1 VQGVGDI
8 QEGAETSAY
17 VRIAAGDGG
26 VEWAQVRALLARDSR
41 TPMGREQ
48 ALGLLPTQDLE
59 AITHALDETRQG
71 RAALALAGPPPWEII
86 PDVRPTLD
94 AVRVPGAVAEG
105 AALAAMLPLL
115 DAAARLTGY
124 GRGIRELAPDLAA
137 AFADFP
143 SPKPLAELLRRAL
156 EEDGSVKD
164 EASPALRRIRSRL
177 RDLRK
182 DIVRTLEAYFQS
194 PAADTIFQ
202 ERYVTVRHG
211 RYVLPIRA
219 EAKGR
224 LRGIV
229 HDRSQSGATLFV
241 EPEAAV
247 EANNDLV
254 QAAREEETEILR
266 ILAALTDAVREALPE
281 LDALVAGIGDVDLV
295 FARGALAERMEAVE
309 PTVDE
314 AREVFLPGARNPLL
328 LAQSWRAARPAEGR
342 PPEARLSGAVARR
355 GAAEGE
361 PSAFDRSAE
370 GEPSAFDRSAEGEPS
385 GSVIPMDLEI
395 HAERPLLVIT
405 GPNAGG
411 KTVALK
417 TLGLLALMAQA
428 GCHVPARAGARLP
441 VFSQCFAIVGDDQS
455 VAENLSTFSA
465 FVKQLRLVLERVDD
479 RSLVLLDEL
488 GAGTDP
494 DDGAA
499 LAQAVLEDLG
509 ERGAVVAAS
518 THLEPLKG
526 FASTH
531 PRARNASVE
540 FDAERLAPTFRLV
553 YDRPGQSYALSIGAR
568 LGLPPALI
576 ARAHAH
582 RSTQQR
588 QLQELLARLDD
599 RDRRDAERA
608 AELERREAESAGLLA
623 RAQAELEA
631 ARATARE
638 AVARARAEAQ
648 RLVTEVRRSV
658 NDEWDRLKRA
668 EKTRPELERARKR
681 LVETAQHV
689 ERAAGP
695 AAAPGPDAGG
705 PAAAGDRVEVPHLG
719 LRGQVL
725 AVDGET
731 ATVQAGAVT
740 VKVPL
745 QALAVVAR
753 GDAARGDVAR
763 GEGVLYSRPRMGTGA
778 GAKAGDRQG
787 NRGTVA
793 VPGKSGVPG
802 ELHLIGRT
810 TDEARDLL
818 EKYLDDAFLAGLSTV
833 RIVHGKGTGALRRA
847 VEDLLDGHPLIAEHR
862 PGAPSEGGAG
872 ATVATLTQS

>member
-1 VQGVGDI
+1 MSTPTDAIRLSTG
-8 QEGAETSAY
+8 S
-17 VRIAAGDGG
+17 GG
-26 VEWAQVRALLARDSR
+26 LEWPEVLDLLAREAR
-41 TPMGREQ
+41 TPMGRER
-48 ALGLLPTQDLE
+48 ARAAAPRTDLGR
-59 AITHALDETRQG
+59 I
-71 RAALALAGPPPWEII
+71 RAALAETGQARAALGQTGAPPWDGVI
-86 PDVRPTLD
+86 DVRPTLE
-94 AVRVPGAVAEG
+94 AARVPGSVAE
-105 AALAAMLPLL
+105 AA
-115 DAAARLTGY
+115 
-124 GRGIRELAPDLAA
+124 DLAA
-137 AFADFP
+137 LIPLLEAAGRLRAYGRAIAPVAPALAESLAGFP
-143 SPKPLAELLRRAL
+143 AQKELAELLTRSIDA
-156 EEDGSVKD
+156 DGQVRD
-164 EASPALRRIRSRL
+164 EASPALRRVRGRI
-177 RDLRK
+177 RDLRRELVK
-182 DIVRTLEAYFQS
+182 RLEAYFGA
-194 PAADTIFQ
+194 PGAEATFQ
-202 ERYVTVRHG
+202 ERYVTIRHG

-219 EAKGR
+219 EAKSR

-241 EPEAAV
+241 EPEAMV
-247 EANNDLV
+247 EGNNELV
-254 QAAREEETEILR
+254 QAVREEEIEIVR
-266 ILAALTDAVREALPE
+266 ILAALTDSVREALPE

-355 GAAEGE
+355 GA
-361 PSAFDRSAE
+361 AE

-608 AELERREAESAGLLA
+608 AELERREAESAGLLT

>member
-1 VQGVGDI
+1 MSTPTDAIRLSTG
-8 QEGAETSAY
+8 S
-17 VRIAAGDGG
+17 GG
-26 VEWAQVRALLARDSR
+26 LEWPEVLDLLAREAR
-41 TPMGREQ
+41 TPMGRER
-48 ALGLLPTQDLE
+48 ARAAAPRTDLGR
-59 AITHALDETRQG
+59 I
-71 RAALALAGPPPWEII
+71 RAALAETGQARAALGQTGAPPWDGVI
-86 PDVRPTLD
+86 DVRPTLE
-94 AVRVPGAVAEG
+94 AARVPGSVAE
-105 AALAAMLPLL
+105 AA
-115 DAAARLTGY
+115 
-124 GRGIRELAPDLAA
+124 DLAA
-137 AFADFP
+137 LIPLLEAAGRLRAYGRAIAPVAPALAEALAGFP
-143 SPKPLAELLRRAL
+143 AQKELAELLTRSIDA
-156 EEDGSVKD
+156 DGQVRD
-164 EASPALRRIRSRL
+164 EASPALRRGRGRI
-177 RDLRK
+177 RDLRRELVK
-182 DIVRTLEAYFQS
+182 RLEAYFGA
-194 PAADTIFQ
+194 PGAEATFQ
-202 ERYVTVRHG
+202 ERYVTIRHG

-219 EAKGR
+219 EAKSR

-241 EPEAAV
+241 EPEAMV
-247 EANNDLV
+247 EGNNELV
-254 QAAREEETEILR
+254 QAVREEEIEIVR

-355 GAAEGE
+355 GA
-361 PSAFDRSAE
+361 AE

-608 AELERREAESAGLLA
+608 AELERREAESAGLLT

-862 PGAPSEGGAG
+862 PGAPPEGGAG

>member
-1 VQGVGDI
+1 
-8 QEGAETSAY
+8 
-17 VRIAAGDGG
+17 GG
-26 VEWAQVRALLARDSR
+26 LEWPQVLALLARETR
-41 TPMGREQ
+41 TPMGRELATATLPFTDPDAIRR
-48 ALGLLPTQDLE
+48 ALG
-59 AITHALDETRQG
+59 ETRQA
-71 RAALALAGPPPWEII
+71 RAAMGQIGVPPWEGI
-86 PDVRPTLD
+86 PDVRPTLET
-94 AVRVPGAVAEG
+94 ARVPGSVAEATEL
-105 AALAAMLPLL
+105 AALIPLL
-115 DAAARLTGY
+115 EAAGRLLAY
-124 GRGIRELAPDLAA
+124 GRAIQPVAPDLAEA
-137 AFADFP
+137 LAGFPRQTELAD
-143 SPKPLAELLRRAL
+143 LLRRSLDA
-156 EEDGSVKD
+156 DGQVRD
-164 EASPALRRIRSRL
+164 EAAPALRRVRQRI
-177 RDLRK
+177 RDLRRDLVK
-182 DIVRTLEAYFQS
+182 RLEAYFAA
-194 PAADTIFQ
+194 PNADTTFQ

-219 EAKGR
+219 EAKSR

-241 EPEAAV
+241 EPEGMV

-266 ILAALTDAVREALPE
+266 ILAALTDAVREALPD
-281 LDALVAGIGDVDLV
+281 LDALVAGIGGLDLI

-309 PTVDE
+309 PAIAE
-314 AREVFLPGARNPLL
+314 ACDVSLPGARNPLL
-328 LAQSWRAARPAEGR
+328 LAQGWTA
-342 PPEARLSGAVARR
+342 AVAWR

-361 PSAFDRSAE
+361 PS
-370 GEPSAFDRSAEGEPS
+370 
-385 GSVIPMDLEI
+385 GSMMQVIPMDIEI
-395 HAERPLLVIT
+395 HADRPLLVIT

-441 VFSQCFAIVGDDQS
+441 VFSQVFAIVGDDQS

-465 FVKQLRLVLERVDD
+465 FVKQLRDVLERVDG

-499 LAQAVLEDLG
+499 LAQAVLEALA

-540 FDAERLAPTFRLV
+540 FDPERLAPTFRLV

-576 ARAHAH
+576 ERAHAH

-599 RDRRDAERA
+599 RDRRDAERTA
-608 AELERREAESAGLLA
+608 ALERREAESAGLLA

-638 AVARARAEAQ
+638 AVARAKAEAQ
-648 RLVTEVRRSV
+648 RLVTEVRRHV

-668 EKTRPELERARKR
+668 EKSRPELERARKR
-681 LVETAQHV
+681 LVETAQRV
-689 ERAAGP
+689 EQTAG
-695 AAAPGPDAGG
+695 AAAPAPTISGDAT
-705 PAAAGDRVEVPHLG
+705 PGDRVEVSHLG
-719 LRGQVL
+719 LKGQVL

-740 VKVPL
+740 VKVPM
-745 QALAVVAR
+745 QALTV
-753 GDAARGDVAR
+753 VAR
-763 GEGVLYSRPRMGTGA
+763 GEGGRGAVAPGEGVMYSRPRMGTGR
-778 GAKAGDRQG
+778 GAKAGS
-787 NRGTVA
+787 RGVVA

-818 EKYLDDAFLAGLSTV
+818 EKYLDDAFLAG
-833 RIVHGKGTGALRRA
+833 
-847 VEDLLDGHPLIAEHR
+847 
-862 PGAPSEGGAG
+862 
-872 ATVATLTQS
+872 

>member
-1 VQGVGDI
+1 M
-8 QEGAETSAY
+8 SATHVT
-17 VRIAAGDGG
+17 VRLSTGSGG
-26 VEWAQVRALLARDSR
+26 LEWPEVLALLAREGR
-41 TPMGREQ
+41 TPMGRELVEATMPLAEPDAVRRALRETAQ
-48 ALGLLPTQDLE
+48 A
-59 AITHALDETRQG
+59 
-71 RAALALAGPPPWEII
+71 RAALGQTGAPPWEGVV
-86 PDVRPTLD
+86 DVRPTLE
-94 AVRVPGAVAEG
+94 AARVPGSVAEAADL
-105 AALAAMLPLL
+105 AALIPLL
-115 DAAARLTGY
+115 EAAGRLRAY
-124 GRGIRELAPDLAA
+124 GRAIAPVAPDLAA
-137 AFADFP
+137 GLAGFPQQKGLAD
-143 SPKPLAELLRRAL
+143 LLGRSIDA
-156 EEDGSVKD
+156 DGQLRD
-164 EASPALRRIRSRL
+164 DASPALRRARGRI
-177 RDLRK
+177 RDLRRE
-182 DIVRTLEAYFQS
+182 IVKRLEAYFGA
-194 PAADTIFQ
+194 PGAEATFQ

-241 EPEAAV
+241 EPEAMV

-254 QAAREEETEILR
+254 QATRDEEIEIVR

-281 LDALVAGIGDVDLV
+281 LDALVAGIGGLDLI

-309 PTVDE
+309 PVIGE
-314 AREVFLPGARNPLL
+314 ARDVVLPGARNPLL
-328 LAQSWRAARPAEGR
+328 IAQAWRGALAG
-342 PPEARLSGAVARR
+342 R

-361 PSAFDRSAE
+361 PSESVAGRGAAE
-370 GEPSAFDRSAEGEPS
+370 GEPSESV
-385 GSVIPMDLEI
+385 VIPMDIEI
-395 HAERPLLVIT
+395 HADRPLLVIT

-428 GCHVPARAGARLP
+428 GCHVPARPGARLP
-441 VFSQCFAIVGDDQS
+441 VFSQCFAIVGDEQS

-465 FVKQLRLVLERVDD
+465 FVKQLLDVLEHVDEH
-479 RSLVLLDEL
+479 SLVLLDEL

-499 LAQAVLEDLG
+499 LAQAVLEHLA
-509 ERGAVVAAS
+509 ERGALVAAS

-540 FDAERLAPTFRLV
+540 FDPERLAPTFRLV

-576 ARAHAH
+576 ERAHAH

-599 RDRRDAERA
+599 RDRRDAERTA
-608 AELERREAESAGLLA
+608 ALERREAESAGLLA

-638 AVARARAEAQ
+638 AVARAKAEAQ
-648 RLVTEVRRSV
+648 RLVTEVRRHV

-668 EKTRPELERARKR
+668 EKSRPELERARRR
-681 LVETAQHV
+681 LVETAQRV
-689 ERAAGP
+689 EQTAG
-695 AAAPGPDAGG
+695 AAAPAPALGG
-705 PAAAGDRVEVPHLG
+705 AAAPGDRVEVAHLG
-719 LRGQVL
+719 LKGEVL
-725 AVDGET
+725 AIDGEI

-745 QALAVVAR
+745 QAITVVAR
-753 GDAARGDVAR
+753 GGAGRGDVAR
-763 GEGVLYSRPRMGTGA
+763 GEGVMYSRPRMGTGL
-778 GAKAGDRQG
+778 GAKAGA
-787 NRGTVA
+787 RGAVA

-818 EKYLDDAFLAGLSTV
+818 EKYLDDAFLAGLTTV
-833 RIVHGKGTGALRRA
+833 RIIHGKGTGALRRA
-847 VEDLLDGHPLIAEHR
+847 VEDVLGGHPLIAEHR
-862 PGAPSEGGAG
+862 PGAPSEGGGG
-872 ATVATLTQS
+872 ATVATLTQG